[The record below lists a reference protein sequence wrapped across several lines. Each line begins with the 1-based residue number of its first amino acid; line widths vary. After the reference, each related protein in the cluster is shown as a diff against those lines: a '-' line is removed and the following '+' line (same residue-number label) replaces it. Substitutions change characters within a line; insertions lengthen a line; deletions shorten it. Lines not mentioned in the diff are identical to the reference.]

1 METSIEKYDRKDI
14 PAGGV
19 PGAEKNGVP
28 AVGKQ
33 DFVKKED
40 ESREAF
46 ATRVRDTLQERFT
59 IMLQEVFLNQLDKD
73 LDKES
78 KEEHEEFV
86 PYDGFAGGLI
96 IHMHSVIEAYMR
108 MHKVVLAHQYQMV
121 VGQLERISSE
131 VLFEE
136 GAVEVDVLSKMDE
149 WTLVKFT
156 RVQLKWWLLAHARC
170 IALESMLHQSESL
183 SQSTKEEVDRA
194 IMQRVK
200 NMEMLPVCDQDDLLG
215 CQSPFALK
223 VVDLVASMT
232 LTRAGQQAQAGDTLG
247 KGTLRAEI
255 HKARKLTNKSTV
267 EDIHKLLQQL
277 QLRADSQ
284 TIEGM
289 HDCVAGHDGVK
300 EIFSS
305 CESVIT
311 KEIEALRNDGKEPPS
326 EEVAAKQLLKLFV
339 PKAKKVYP
347 LVENARAYIEAF
359 KNTPPQRRGETLRG
373 FYTRLTAAHTQAT
386 LAIDKSISEEEKSM
400 ITSVAYLWEKL
411 EKGMGET
418 EKKDLEELK
427 ERWRKEGKIWQAPNA
442 SEDKLVE
449 FVNNFSKHEVV
460 EKVKSSIEAADS
472 TSYRRSS
479 STQPSSR
486 ERWRASAM
494 ETESAFGQEQQQ
506 RREEPLRR
514 AESSPRTPYETF
526 CRKYGECSFDR
537 RMPWPPP
544 GHCVY
549 IFAGGSCPRADCRFN
564 HNIQPWRPEQSAR
577 PAAPRRFAVGSG
589 RSGGPSGGQDG
600 STARRAQSMRADRT
614 TDGGRRRER

>member
-96 IHMHSVIEAYMR
+96 IHMHSVIDAYMR
-108 MHKVVLAHQYQMV
+108 MHTAVLAHQYQKV

-267 EDIHKLLQQL
+267 LQFGDTSIASEMVFAFEGNGAAYPPGPAPGPAPAPPAPAKCPSMCKML
-277 QLRADSQ
+277 PGAMHCKMGECSGCPDCAAAAAPSASHAMSLPSAD
-284 TIEGM
+284 
-289 HDCVAGHDGVK
+289 
-300 EIFSS
+300 
-305 CESVIT
+305 
-311 KEIEALRNDGKEPPS
+311 
-326 EEVAAKQLLKLFV
+326 
-339 PKAKKVYP
+339 
-347 LVENARAYIEAF
+347 
-359 KNTPPQRRGETLRG
+359 
-373 FYTRLTAAHTQAT
+373 AT
-386 LAIDKSISEEEKSM
+386 LA
-400 ITSVAYLWEKL
+400 
-411 EKGMGET
+411 
-418 EKKDLEELK
+418 
-427 ERWRKEGKIWQAPNA
+427 
-442 SEDKLVE
+442 
-449 FVNNFSKHEVV
+449 
-460 EKVKSSIEAADS
+460 
-472 TSYRRSS
+472 
-479 STQPSSR
+479 
-486 ERWRASAM
+486 
-494 ETESAFGQEQQQ
+494 SAFH
-506 RREEPLRR
+506 RFL
-514 AESSPRTPYETF
+514 ASPR
-526 CRKYGECSFDR
+526 
-537 RMPWPPP
+537 
-544 GHCVY
+544 V
-549 IFAGGSCPRADCRFN
+549 
-564 HNIQPWRPEQSAR
+564 
-577 PAAPRRFAVGSG
+577 
-589 RSGGPSGGQDG
+589 
-600 STARRAQSMRADRT
+600 
-614 TDGGRRRER
+614 